1 MRSSTKRILSIG
13 LAALV
18 FAITFGV
25 YSALIR
31 PAADEVGKLRA
42 QIATK
47 QTMLDGEKRVVGQIQ
62 GFIDQIN
69 NLGELQNTLALA
81 IPNGKETFQALN
93 QYQAV
98 ANSVNLE
105 MLSIK
110 IREQGLQPAIQ
121 PMAKRLGT
129 LQFNLSLKG
138 TYGSIKSFLQ
148 TLESNI
154 RVSNLETFGLKPI
167 SVGSDQDLYYLDL
180 VVDSY
185 YQTD

>member
-1 MRSSTKRILSIG
+1 
-13 LAALV
+13 
-18 FAITFGV
+18 
-25 YSALIR
+25 
-31 PAADEVGKLRA
+31 
-42 QIATK
+42 
-47 QTMLDGEKRVVGQIQ
+47 
-62 GFIDQIN
+62 
-69 NLGELQNTLALA
+69 
-81 IPNGKETFQALN
+81 
-93 QYQAV
+93 
-98 ANSVNLE
+98 

-154 RVSNLETFGLKPI
+154 RVSNLETFELKPI